1 MNRVLFFGRKGCSYT
16 DEALAHMRRL
26 GAGIEYVE
34 SERRGQSFPKNI
46 ERWEGEYIFC
56 FRSFFIVPKKLLDRA
71 AIAAINF
78 HPAPPE
84 YPGSGCLNFAL
95 YDEARLYGVTAH
107 LMNEEI
113 DGGNIVEC
121 RRFPIFDHDDIDTLL
136 LRTHREMLDLFF
148 GTTSGLFLEERR
160 FLEEKL
166 AASAAEKWNGSAR
179 RVSELDDLRT
189 IDVGVSKEE
198 LERIIRATHT
208 DAFPT
213 RLRLHGYDFHLAK

>member
-16 DEALAHMRRL
+16 DKALAHLRCL

-34 SERRGQSFPKNI
+34 SERRGQNLPENI

-56 FRSFFIVPKKLLDRA
+56 FRSFFIIPRKLLDRV

-95 YDEARLYGVTAH
+95 YDETRLYGVTAH
-107 LMNEEI
+107 LMNDEI
-113 DGGNIVEC
+113 DSGKIVEC
-121 RRFPIFDHDDIDTLL
+121 RRFPIFDHDDVNTLL
-136 LRTHREMLDLFF
+136 RRTHHEMLDLFF
-148 GTTSGLFLEERR
+148 GITSGLLLEESR

-166 AASAAEKWNGSAR
+166 TASEAEKWNGPPR
-179 RVSELDDLRT
+179 RMSELEELRT
-189 IDVGVSKEE
+189 IEVGVSKEE
-198 LERIIRATHT
+198 IEKIIRATHT